1 MNKIGV
7 FLDRDGTISEEV
19 GYVNHPSR
27 LQVYPWAPEAVRLLN
42 EKGLKVVVVT
52 NQAGVARGYFK
63 EGLVLEVHKR
73 LSEEIARGGA
83 YLDAIFYCP
92 HHPSVGD
99 PPYRQDCGCRKP
111 KTGMLQRAVDEFGI
125 DLNRSFVV
133 GDRYGDIELAH
144 NAGAHSI
151 FLLSGYG
158 LGEYEYQ
165 RQNWAFQPEWIVKNL
180 LEASQLIL
188 RLTDTRP

>member
-1 MNKIGV
+1 MRNIGV

-19 GYVNHPSR
+19 GYINHPSR
-27 LQVYPWAPEAVRLLN
+27 LQVYPWAFQAIRLLN
-42 EKGLKVVVVT
+42 EKGLRVVVVT

-63 EGLVLEVHKR
+63 EELVLEVNRR
-73 LSEEIARGGA
+73 LRDELVRGGA
-83 YLDAIFYCP
+83 SVDAIYYCP
-92 HHPSVGD
+92 HHPSAGD
-99 PPYRQDCGCRKP
+99 PPYRQDCDCRKP

-125 DLNRSFVV
+125 ELSRSFVV
-133 GDRYGDIELAH
+133 GDRYGDIELAY

-165 RQNWAFQPEWIVKNL
+165 RQNWHSQPEWIAKDL
-180 LEASQLIL
+180 LEASQIIL
-188 RLTDTRP
+188 RLVDFGL